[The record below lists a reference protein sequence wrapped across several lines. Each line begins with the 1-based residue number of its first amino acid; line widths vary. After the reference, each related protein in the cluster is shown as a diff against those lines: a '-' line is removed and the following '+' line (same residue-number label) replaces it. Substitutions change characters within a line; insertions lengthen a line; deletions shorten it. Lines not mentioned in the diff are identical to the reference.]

1 METQAAQVK
10 AEDFGIIA
18 ELHEVLAERDV
29 MLDSNQIRYD
39 AEEALRPVQEG
50 VRPLGP
56 GDPLTYANSA
66 LDGISTIPSTPENV
80 THPDPIRL
88 LIGDENPASVDMVW
102 DTILNLPTYTI
113 WSRYQARGSSI
124 TQESFDEAD
133 WG

>member
-29 MLDSNQIRYD
+29 MLDSNQIRFD
-39 AEEALRPVQEG
+39 AEEALTPVQNG

-66 LDGISTIPSTPENV
+66 LDRGPCPIVGYESTSAEGSMSD
-80 THPDPIRL
+80 HR
-88 LIGDENPASVDMVW
+88 
-102 DTILNLPTYTI
+102 I
-113 WSRYQARGSSI
+113 WECRRTGC
-124 TQESFDEAD
+124 
-133 WG
+133 